1 MSEPM
6 GTTDSASGTI
16 ARDRPAP
23 SLLRSRRQKGFWTHA
38 ARRFLRNRLANLGL
52 AIVSMLA
59 VMALFAPLIT
69 AHHYAEPS
77 FGKAWRFPSGE
88 FWMGTDGI
96 GRDFFARVVYGARVS
111 LSVGLIAQLISF
123 LIGVPLGILAGLQ
136 GGRTD
141 YFIMRAVEGCQSFP
155 RMLVAILLMTLLG
168 SGLGNVLLA
177 IGITSWIPICRLA
190 RAEVLSHRE
199 RDYVLAAQA
208 LGADTVH
215 LLVRHLLPNVLPVL
229 LVAISLG
236 IPEAIFT
243 EAGLSF
249 LGVGINPPTPSW
261 GQMVGESVNYIRH
274 FWHLALFP
282 AVMIAWTMLGFTLLG
297 DGLRDALDL
306 KMQVD

>member
-1 MSEPM
+1 M
-6 GTTDSASGTI
+6 AI
-16 ARDRPAP
+16 V
-23 SLLRSRRQKGFWTHA
+23 
-38 ARRFLRNRLANLGL
+38 GL
-52 AIVSMLA
+52 AIVGTLTLTA
-59 VMALFAPLIT
+59 IFVPLIT
-69 AHHYAEPS
+69 AHHYAEPM
-77 FGKAWRFPSGE
+77 FGKAWKFPSQE

-96 GRDFFARVVYGARVS
+96 GRDFFSRVVYGARVS
-111 LSVGLIAQLISF
+111 LSVGLLAQFISS
-123 LIGVPLGILAGLQ
+123 LIGVPLGILAGLK

-168 SGLGNVLLA
+168 SGFGNVLLA

-199 RDYVLAAQA
+199 REYVLAAQA
-208 LGADTVH
+208 LGAETFQ
-215 LLVRHLLPNVLPVL
+215 LLMRHLLPNVLPVL

-249 LGVGINPPTPSW
+249 LGVGINPPMPSW

-282 AVMIAWTMLGFTLLG
+282 AVMIALTMLGFTLLG